1 VPKLTLRDRFL
12 SWLVTGPVGRGA
24 AFVADL
30 AVLAFRS
37 LRRRGP
43 DAGSR

>member
-30 AVLAFRS
+30 AVLGYRS
-37 LRRRGP
+37 LRGRGP
-43 DAGSR
+43 DRGGR